1 MFKLKAVE
9 LKNFRSFQEKTR
21 ITIDNITTFIG
32 KNDAGKSTV
41 LEALEIFF
49 NNDIVKIEQ
58 GDFNVFSNE
67 DSIIISCIFENSER
81 KIILDETAKTTIS
94 QEYLLNRDGEIQ
106 IIKEFKKT
114 VKNPKETVYIKAMY
128 PSAIEEPLIN
138 LTNNQLKKIWREMDV
153 EDDSVLKNSNVSLR
167 KGIYKY
173 LKEQKN
179 FELKERKIMLSKQD
193 GKKIWDNIQKM
204 LPMYALFQ
212 ADRPSNDSDNEVQ
225 DPMKVAVRQAL
236 HEVEED
242 LEKVKKTVKEK
253 ALEIANNTLTKLQEM
268 DSELAKE
275 LSPSLNE
282 PKWDNIFKLSLD
294 SEHGI
299 PMNKRGS
306 GVRRLILLNF
316 FRSEVERQ
324 RLKEGKGVIYAIEE
338 PETAQH
344 PDNQKLLIE
353 VFKELA
359 NDSCQVILT
368 THVPGVAEMLPTH
381 SIRYIDDTTK
391 KSPLIHESSDKQLV
405 KIAEQLGVIP
415 SSKIK
420 LIILVEGKNDV
431 NFLKHVSKILYYA
444 GKTKINLFMDNRI
457 AFIPTGGVD
466 SLKDY
471 INNKYLRGFEIP
483 EIYIADKDDGNHK
496 KIPKAVVTQRREMEN
511 YIHPDVIINYFIEK
525 FPSLKKE
532 DFTIDFMNPDI
543 EIPKEIHRVLKSK
556 EHKFGNK
563 AAPRE
568 DTIKNWLN
576 TRVVS
581 KMKYE
586 HLKELNVTEEIEGWF
601 KFIEE
606 KLK

>member
-9 LKNFRSFQEKTR
+9 LKNFRSFKEKTR
-21 ITIDNITTFIG
+21 ITINNITTMIG
-32 KNDAGKSTV
+32 KNDAGKSTI

-49 NNDIVKIEQ
+49 NNDIVKIER
-58 GDFNVFSNE
+58 GDLNVFSDD
-67 DSIIISCIFENSER
+67 DSIIISCIFENSDRE
-81 KIILDETAKTTIS
+81 IILDETAKTTVR
-94 QEYLLNRDGEIQ
+94 QEYLLNKDDEIQ
-106 IIKEFKKT
+106 IIKEFKGSVNK
-114 VKNPKETVYIKAMY
+114 PKETVYIKAMY
-128 PSAIEEPLIN
+128 PSAIEEPLVN
-138 LTNNQLKKIWREMDV
+138 LTNNQLKKQWREMNV
-153 EDDSVLKNSNVSLR
+153 DDESVRENSNVSLR
-167 KGIYKY
+167 KGIYKH
-173 LKEQKN
+173 LKEQGN
-179 FELKERKIMLSKQD
+179 FELEEREILLSKHD

-236 HEVEED
+236 QNVEED
-242 LEKVKKTVKEK
+242 LMKVKKAVKEK
-253 ALEIANNTLTKLQEM
+253 TLEIANHTLSKLKEM

-316 FRSEVERQ
+316 FRGEVERQ

-353 VFKELA
+353 AFKELA
-359 NDSCQVILT
+359 NDNCQIILT

-381 SIRYIDDTTK
+381 SIRYIDETTK
-391 KSPLIHESSDKQLV
+391 KSQLIDASSDEQLI
-405 KIAEQLGVIP
+405 KIADQLGVIS
-415 SSKIK
+415 SSKVK

-431 NFLKHVSKILYYA
+431 NFLKHISKILYSVN
-444 GKTKINLFMDNRI
+444 KTKINLFSDNRI
-457 AFIPTGGVD
+457 VFIPTGGVE

-471 INNKYLRGFEIP
+471 INSKYLRGFGIP
-483 EIYIADKDDGNHK
+483 EIYIADKDNDNHQ
-496 KIPKAVVTQRREMEN
+496 KISKAVVTERREMEN
-511 YIHPDVIINYFIEK
+511 YIHPDVIIDYFTDK
-525 FPSLKKE
+525 YPTLKKE
-532 DFTIDFMNPDI
+532 DFTIDFNNQDT
-543 EIPKEIHRVLKSK
+543 EIPKELHELLKSK
-556 EHKFGNK
+556 EHEFGNEN
-563 AAPRE
+563 APRQ

-576 TRVVS
+576 TRIVS
-581 KMKYE
+581 KMNYE
-586 HLKELNVTEEIEGWF
+586 HLKELKVHKEIESWF
-601 KFIEE
+601 KLIEKE
-606 KLK
+606 LE